1 MEYWIQNSD
10 FSSPEGLSENEPVQ
24 SAKQIIEIILAYDW
38 ARENAFEEER
48 MAGDGDSCPAGIGIM
63 ADDGHILHM
72 CPKATQ
78 GTATIYFHHKVPAKF
93 LGFISISKT
102 QITTYEKIPLAKLES
117 AVRNFLANE
126 YGAIIGS
133 FQGYKS

>member
-78 GTATIYFHHKVPAKF
+78 GTATCLLYTSPSPRDRQKSRMP
-93 LGFISISKT
+93 S
-102 QITTYEKIPLAKLES
+102 S
-117 AVRNFLANE
+117 A
-126 YGAIIGS
+126 
-133 FQGYKS
+133 